1 MGYRSDVRIVV
12 SKEGY
17 ELLKEFVEYYLK
29 NNVKKE
35 EINEM
40 NLLKSVDIK
49 TEGKDQVYLGWNY
62 LKWYDGYKDVDAIME
77 GLNYLE
83 DNEHSYRYMIIGED
97 YTDVEEMSN
106 DGEKDKDNY
115 LEYPSM
121 IRGFDDDYIK
131 ELLEP
136 EKQVEENKE
145 EKETIDI

>member
-29 NNVKKE
+29 DNVKKE

-49 TEGKDQVYLGWNY
+49 TEGKDQVYLGWNS

-83 DNEHSYRYMIIGED
+83 DNERSYRYMIIGED

-106 DGEKDKDNY
+106 DGEKDKDIY

-136 EKQVEENKE
+136 EKQIEENKE